1 MLVVLYNNY
10 IMFIIVLYNGYMM
23 LYYNILDITI
33 QSKLCYYSCFNS
45 IVIISYI
52 MLYYIIYYVI

>member
-10 IMFIIVLYNGYMM
+10 IMFIIVLYNGYIM

-33 QSKLCYYSCFNS
+33 QNKLCYYLLF
-45 IVIISYI
+45 
-52 MLYYIIYYVI
+52 